1 MILERIRKTLQCFSK
16 FQIFHILRRSN
27 QDADK
32 MENKGCKLDQ
42 GFLIL
47 NEEPMALH
55 PIPWVGG
62 LFASLQKMNSSIEED
77 KILHQRVGLF
87 D

>member
-16 FQIFHILRRSN
+16 FQIFHTLHESN

-47 NEEPMALH
+47 NEEPM
-55 PIPWVGG
+55 G
-62 LFASLQKMNSSIEED
+62 LYSILWAGVFLAVFQKGDSGNDKEE
-77 KILHQRVGLF
+77 IHTPPR
-87 D
+87 